1 VEDLAYCLLGIFDVN
16 MPLLYG
22 EGRRAFERLQF
33 QILAETEDLTLF
45 AWHGSPNWRS
55 PEHTA
60 GVKNLLAQ
68 SPSDFHEMTNMYTYR
83 SLEAGSYNK
92 VWEALNEEEFQLEFH
107 YAATIELRRLRS
119 EFVPEQP
126 VKRLDTVVLSIA
138 LLPGPKEQYG
148 LRESSLI
155 LCRIRMTEAG
165 ITGTN
170 AQYLCLPVRTE
181 GASKLY
187 WKRGRAKPTSL
198 QKSGIASKIQ
208 YQRISIN
215 LRKEPVLFPIY
226 YTSESAR
233 DLPVAFILS
242 MQGQGSSS
250 KKVILCEHRNPP
262 CAVLL
267 RHRSAELIILWGW
280 LRAGGWSDPKTE
292 PWAVITDWAELHT
305 IRNLIPTESKKRY
318 AGDFSQCQL
327 SNGAHVYCS
336 IKPLVQDWCFSHKE
350 SIPDSLFQALVE
362 RPRIYF
368 ALDVLVKSIEGKLEG
383 VDVLG
388 LKVFSDYARLEDWID
403 ESNPS
408 PRDVLLANPQW
419 QREK

>member
-1 VEDLAYCLLGIFDVN
+1 MRLLHTTTFELKDFLGENTPEYAILSHTWGEEEIIFQDLSAQARSLDEPWKTKKSFKKVSGFCSLANENGYQWCWIDTCCIDKTSSAELSEAINSMFRWYAQSHVCFVYLSDVRVNYNLHHALPEHLNGFEESRWHKRGWTLQELLAPAIVEFYDLDWNMAGTRFSLRQRISTITGIRTEILMTKFDVEASQNLYCVAEKMSWAADRKTSRVEDLAYCLLGIFDVN

-198 QKSGIASKIQ
+198 Q
-208 YQRISIN
+208 N
-215 LRKEPVLFPIY
+215 
-226 YTSESAR
+226 
-233 DLPVAFILS
+233 
-242 MQGQGSSS
+242 QG
-250 KKVILCEHRNPP
+250 
-262 CAVLL
+262 
-267 RHRSAELIILWGW
+267 
-280 LRAGGWSDPKTE
+280 
-292 PWAVITDWAELHT
+292 
-305 IRNLIPTESKKRY
+305 
-318 AGDFSQCQL
+318 
-327 SNGAHVYCS
+327 
-336 IKPLVQDWCFSHKE
+336 
-350 SIPDSLFQALVE
+350 
-362 RPRIYF
+362 
-368 ALDVLVKSIEGKLEG
+368 
-383 VDVLG
+383 
-388 LKVFSDYARLEDWID
+388 
-403 ESNPS
+403 
-408 PRDVLLANPQW
+408 
-419 QREK
+419 